1 MKKIDYKISSIAIM
15 LIVIAIVSYTNWET
29 VSKIILTILESREL
43 TFIIWSFLITI
54 GIIHYVKN
62 HSENKN
68 LISDKEGLE
77 KPIDY
82 FQYILTY
89 GSIGTSIQILSKEVF
104 LKYNFPEKQV
114 CMYLNNFDYSTFVIV
129 IFVLL
134 FYSYGKIK
142 PVIQETFV
150 NKEKIRLDD

>member
-43 TFIIWSFLITI
+43 TFIIWSVLITI

-62 HSENKN
+62 HSDNKN

-82 FQYILTY
+82 LQYIFTY
-89 GSIGTSIQILSKEVF
+89 GSIGTSIQILAKEVF

-134 FYSYGKIK
+134 FYSYGKVK

>member
-1 MKKIDYKISSIAIM
+1 
-15 LIVIAIVSYTNWET
+15 
-29 VSKIILTILESREL
+29 
-43 TFIIWSFLITI
+43 
-54 GIIHYVKN
+54 
-62 HSENKN
+62 

-89 GSIGTSIQILSKEVF
+89 GSIGTSIQTLSKEVF